1 MKSKFN
7 MPAIYM
13 LLLTI
18 QLSVS
23 SFADAGELD
32 GLNAIVTGG
41 SRGIGEAAVYAL
53 AREGVNVAIVV
64 NKSTQEAETVLVRV
78 KELGVDACVIQCD
91 VANPDDVKRMVDAV
105 ITRWGKIDILVNN
118 AGIVNGARAEDLSYE
133 DWKRTI
139 DVNLTGVFLCAQAVG
154 KSMIQQQVKGSII
167 NISSICAHIVVI
179 PQKQCH
185 YNASKGGVGML
196 TKSLAVE
203 WAEYGIRV
211 NAISPGYIK
220 TQLVD
225 FAKELH
231 PGWIEKTPM
240 KTIGQPEDI
249 AEAILYLA
257 SPKSKFMTGADWII
271 DGGYTA
277 Q

>member
-1 MKSKFN
+1 
-7 MPAIYM
+7 M
-13 LLLTI
+13 LLL
-18 QLSVS
+18 VS
-23 SFADAGELD
+23 YMDAGELD

-41 SRGIGEAAVYAL
+41 SRGIGESCVFAL
-53 AREGVNVAIVV
+53 GREGANVAIVV
-64 NKSTQEAETVLVRV
+64 NNSFKEAEEVAERAKNMGINTLVL
-78 KELGVDACVIQCD
+78 QCD
-91 VANPDDVKRMVDAV
+91 VANPEGVRKMVDEV
-105 ITRWGKIDILVNN
+105 IARWGKVDILVNN
-118 AGIVNGARAEDLSYE
+118 AGITHGSCAEDLSFQ
-133 DWKRTI
+133 DWQRMI

-154 KSMIQQQVKGSII
+154 KKMIEQGVKGSII
-167 NISSICAHIVVI
+167 NISSICGHIVVL

-220 TQLVD
+220 TKILD

-231 PGWIEKTPM
+231 PTWIEKTPM
-240 KTIGQPEDI
+240 KTMGQPEDI
-249 AEAILYLA
+249 AEAVLYLA
-257 SPKSKFMTGADWII
+257 SPKSKFVTGSDWII

-277 Q
+277 P